1 VLFVCVDDDTDANA
15 VAAVVVSAAD
25 AHYAEVDRIV
35 AQGTADP
42 QNEDV
47 NESIVVALAA
57 AVAKADAAAAALI
70 AEEEVEAEKVPKP
83 LHFHCRKDHLQSKET
98 CDLVHRPLHVDWRS
112 DAFRDPTRD
121 GRETLVLKVDG
132 ERLRAW
138 QTTHDVML

>member
-1 VLFVCVDDDTDANA
+1 
-15 VAAVVVSAAD
+15 
-25 AHYAEVDRIV
+25 
-35 AQGTADP
+35 
-42 QNEDV
+42 V

-70 AEEEVEAEKVPKP
+70 AEEEVETEKVPKP
-83 LHFHCRKDHLQSKET
+83 LHFHARKDHLQSKET

-132 ERLRAW
+132 ERVRS
-138 QTTHDVML
+138 